1 MTNTELTKIREDRK
15 LSKKEFA
22 DLLGVTAM
30 MIGRYEKGTCAIP
43 ESIAEKLKEA
53 EDKAVATEIEVKK
66 NTRKAGRKVK
76 EAVEEAAAV
85 AKEAVEDKIVAE
97 EIEVKKTARKAV
109 RTAKEAAEAVAQS
122 DLVVAAEIEVKKNT
136 RKAGRKAKETAA
148 ATKDA
153 VKEAVGIPNII
164 IQSPMGGHITPADI
178 ARKVPKGTA
187 DVYVRVDENKL
198 YYVLRNGE
206 TGDLDIWE

>member
-66 NTRKAGRKVK
+66 
-76 EAVEEAAAV
+76 
-85 AKEAVEDKIVAE
+85 
-97 EIEVKKTARKAV
+97 TARKGA
-109 RTAKEAAEAVAQS
+109 
-122 DLVVAAEIEVKKNT
+122 
-136 RKAGRKAKETAA
+136 RKAKETVS
-148 ATKDA
+148 ATKKS
-153 VKEAVGIPNII
+153 VKKAAGIPNII
-164 IQSPMGGHITPADI
+164 IQSPMGGYITPADI
-178 ARKVPKGTA
+178 AKKVPKGTA

-198 YYVLRNGE
+198 YYVLKNGE
-206 TGDLDIWE
+206 TGDMDIWE

>member
-76 EAVEEAAAV
+76 EAAEDAATV
-85 AKEAVEDKIVAE
+85 AKEAV
-97 EIEVKKTARKAV
+97 
-109 RTAKEAAEAVAQS
+109 S
-122 DLVVAAEIEVKKNT
+122 
-136 RKAGRKAKETAA
+136 
-148 ATKDA
+148 
-153 VKEAVGIPNII
+153 IPNII
-164 IQSPMGGHITPADI
+164 IQSPMGGYITPADI
-178 ARKVPKGTA
+178 AKKVPKGTA

-198 YYVLRNGE
+198 YYVLKNGE
-206 TGDLDIWE
+206 TGDMDIWE

>member
-1 MTNTELTKIREDRK
+1 MKVLLKEDVKSQGKKGEIINVSDGYARNYLIPKGLAVAADAAAINEAKNREASRLHRIETEIRE
-15 LSKKEFA
+15 
-22 DLLGVTAM
+22 
-30 MIGRYEKGTCAIP
+30 
-43 ESIAEKLKEA
+43 
-53 EDKAVATEIEVKK
+53 
-66 NTRKAGRKVK
+66 
-76 EAVEEAAAV
+76 
-85 AKEAVEDKIVAE
+85 
-97 EIEVKKTARKAV
+97 
-109 RTAKEAAEAVAQS
+109 
-122 DLVVAAEIEVKKNT
+122 
-136 RKAGRKAKETAA
+136 AKETAA

>member
-85 AKEAVEDKIVAE
+85 AKEAV
-97 EIEVKKTARKAV
+97 
-109 RTAKEAAEAVAQS
+109 S
-122 DLVVAAEIEVKKNT
+122 
-136 RKAGRKAKETAA
+136 
-148 ATKDA
+148 
-153 VKEAVGIPNII
+153 IPNII
-164 IQSPMGGHITPADI
+164 IQSPMGGYITPADI
-178 ARKVPKGTA
+178 AKKVPKGTA

-198 YYVLRNGE
+198 YYVLKNGE
-206 TGDLDIWE
+206 TGDMDIWE

>member
-76 EAVEEAAAV
+76 EKAEDTFSI
-85 AKEAVEDKIVAE
+85 AKEAV
-97 EIEVKKTARKAV
+97 
-109 RTAKEAAEAVAQS
+109 KES
-122 DLVVAAEIEVKKNT
+122 
-136 RKAGRKAKETAA
+136 
-148 ATKDA
+148 
-153 VKEAVGIPNII
+153 VGIPNII
-164 IQSPMGGHITPADI
+164 IQSPMGGYITPADI
-178 ARKVPKGTA
+178 AKKVPMGTA

-198 YYVLRNGE
+198 YYVLKNGE
-206 TGDLDIWE
+206 TGNMDIWE

>member
-76 EAVEEAAAV
+76 EKAEDTFSI
-85 AKEAVEDKIVAE
+85 AKEAV
-97 EIEVKKTARKAV
+97 
-109 RTAKEAAEAVAQS
+109 KEAA
-122 DLVVAAEIEVKKNT
+122 
-136 RKAGRKAKETAA
+136 
-148 ATKDA
+148 
-153 VKEAVGIPNII
+153 GIPNII
-164 IQSPMGGHITPADI
+164 IQSPMGGYITPADI
-178 ARKVPKGTA
+178 AKKVPKGTA

-198 YYVLRNGE
+198 YYVLKNGE

>member
-76 EAVEEAAAV
+76 EKA
-85 AKEAVEDKIVAE
+85 ED
-97 EIEVKKTARKAV
+97 TF
-109 RTAKEAAEAVAQS
+109 
-122 DLVVAAEIEVKKNT
+122 
-136 RKAGRKAKETAA
+136 
-148 ATKDA
+148 
-153 VKEAVGIPNII
+153 P
-164 IQSPMGGHITPADI
+164 
-178 ARKVPKGTA
+178 
-187 DVYVRVDENKL
+187 
-198 YYVLRNGE
+198 
-206 TGDLDIWE
+206 

>member
-1 MTNTELTKIREDRK
+1 MTNKELTKIREDRK

-76 EAVEEAAAV
+76 EKAEDTFSI
-85 AKEAVEDKIVAE
+85 AKEAV
-97 EIEVKKTARKAV
+97 
-109 RTAKEAAEAVAQS
+109 KES
-122 DLVVAAEIEVKKNT
+122 
-136 RKAGRKAKETAA
+136 
-148 ATKDA
+148 
-153 VKEAVGIPNII
+153 VGIPNII
-164 IQSPMGGHITPADI
+164 IQSPMGGYITPADI
-178 ARKVPKGTA
+178 AKKVPKGTA

-198 YYVLRNGE
+198 YYVLKNGE
-206 TGDLDIWE
+206 TGDMDIWE

>member
-1 MTNTELTKIREDRK
+1 MTNTEVTKIREDRK

-76 EAVEEAAAV
+76 EKAEDTFSI
-85 AKEAVEDKIVAE
+85 AKEAV
-97 EIEVKKTARKAV
+97 
-109 RTAKEAAEAVAQS
+109 KES
-122 DLVVAAEIEVKKNT
+122 
-136 RKAGRKAKETAA
+136 
-148 ATKDA
+148 
-153 VKEAVGIPNII
+153 VGIPNII
-164 IQSPMGGHITPADI
+164 IQSPMGGYITPADI
-178 ARKVPKGTA
+178 AKKVPMGTA

-198 YYVLRNGE
+198 YYVLKNGE
-206 TGDLDIWE
+206 TGDMDIWE